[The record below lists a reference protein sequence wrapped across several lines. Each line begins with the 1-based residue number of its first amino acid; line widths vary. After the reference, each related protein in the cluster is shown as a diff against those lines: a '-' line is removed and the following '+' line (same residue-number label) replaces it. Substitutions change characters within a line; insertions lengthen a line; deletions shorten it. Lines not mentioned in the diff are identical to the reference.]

1 MLKFPACAAEPHRLA
16 GDQHRHR
23 IPARFCYGL
32 AATAGSTQQRCGING
47 RIENARRMSGFV
59 SNVEDAIAFS
69 ILWLATAVSV
79 VVIGWS

>member
-1 MLKFPACAAEPHRLA
+1 
-16 GDQHRHR
+16 
-23 IPARFCYGL
+23 
-32 AATAGSTQQRCGING
+32 
-47 RIENARRMSGFV
+47 MSGFV